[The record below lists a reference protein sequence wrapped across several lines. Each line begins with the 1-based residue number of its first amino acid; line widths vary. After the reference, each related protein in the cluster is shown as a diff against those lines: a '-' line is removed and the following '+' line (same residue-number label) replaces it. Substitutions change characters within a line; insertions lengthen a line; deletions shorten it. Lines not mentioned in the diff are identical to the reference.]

1 MTIRIQS
8 AIKSIFIATL
18 ISVFLANGAQAAD
31 PIRNYQIDVVSI
43 ANSKVTMEVTEEVS
57 RQIIA
62 QVDSAYNDATG
73 GQIRFTFRKLHPISS
88 PDSITLS
95 SKDIQK
101 ATGLTPVPDKGF
113 DRAILVGVMPYSST
127 VGFAGQAGGDYV
139 MMNGIWTLNGT
150 APAVLAHE
158 FGHNLGLLHANS
170 AVCTTQLPIVCEQ
183 KEYGDASSTMGK
195 YLSAYVTNPMIARLS
210 ATELDKFK
218 VLPKESKAAA
228 AESGEYKIAPVY
240 SKGINLPKVLYI
252 PIGDELTYSVEY
264 RPAVGNDSN
273 LASTQIFIP
282 GSNVFYTNTP
292 SHGLQL
298 RILRTSGTQFKDLQ
312 PTLTNFERFETAL
325 VVSAFTAEQVQP
337 IGKVFTLSDG
347 STLTFLSADPNTGA
361 TVRVQRSPDK
371 DAPVALD
378 AKAWWVT
385 QNKLSKQRTDGDQ
398 VIYKK
403 NFDTWDYPVIEIPVN
418 SVADNRLVKLVQ
430 IEVNGEIVGQIDTP
444 TLNGIKDYT
453 YQTTKD
459 GKFTL
464 RLIATDFAGLSTTT
478 QPTSLSSS
486 YNKTMSPDLRISSG
500 KDATNSVTVLVTP
513 GTKST
518 QYVLSNLSSGKIFS
532 TVEKNGKIEYTITN
546 LARNQ
551 KFTALLSGTDE
562 MGYDDGGS
570 EITYEPEETECTNKK
585 CYVGYQWNVETGYW
599 SLGAGNM
606 TLQEK
611 IGSKWVNV
619 KMAKPVPDPTG
630 RMKKSVTYIMRLSY
644 PSPGKHIYRLSIGE
658 SKKYS
663 GRILPTFTQVVEAP

>member
-1 MTIRIQS
+1 M
-8 AIKSIFIATL
+8 
-18 ISVFLANGAQAAD
+18 
-31 PIRNYQIDVVSI
+31 
-43 ANSKVTMEVTEEVS
+43 
-57 RQIIA
+57 
-62 QVDSAYNDATG
+62 
-73 GQIRFTFRKLHPISS
+73 
-88 PDSITLS
+88 
-95 SKDIQK
+95 
-101 ATGLTPVPDKGF
+101 
-113 DRAILVGVMPYSST
+113 
-127 VGFAGQAGGDYV
+127 
-139 MMNGIWTLNGT
+139 
-150 APAVLAHE
+150 
-158 FGHNLGLLHANS
+158 
-170 AVCTTQLPIVCEQ
+170 
-183 KEYGDASSTMGK
+183 
-195 YLSAYVTNPMIARLS
+195 
-210 ATELDKFK
+210 
-218 VLPKESKAAA
+218 
-228 AESGEYKIAPVY
+228 
-240 SKGINLPKVLYI
+240 
-252 PIGDELTYSVEY
+252 
-264 RPAVGNDSN
+264 
-273 LASTQIFIP
+273 
-282 GSNVFYTNTP
+282 
-292 SHGLQL
+292 
-298 RILRTSGTQFKDLQ
+298 
-312 PTLTNFERFETAL
+312 
-325 VVSAFTAEQVQP
+325 
-337 IGKVFTLSDG
+337 
-347 STLTFLSADPNTGA
+347 
-361 TVRVQRSPDK
+361 
-371 DAPVALD
+371 
-378 AKAWWVT
+378 
-385 QNKLSKQRTDGDQ
+385 
-398 VIYKK
+398 
-403 NFDTWDYPVIEIPVN
+403 
-418 SVADNRLVKLVQ
+418 
-430 IEVNGEIVGQIDTP
+430 GQIDTP

-532 TVEKNGKIEYTITN
+532 TVGKNGKIEYTITN

-630 RMKKSVTYIMRLSY
+630 RIKKSVTYIMRLSY